1 MPFFAHRRRPSL
13 GQPLLDQGDDQ
24 QEDIIPPEP
33 EDLPPSTPTKEF
45 VHVDGLQQREW
56 EAFFGDRGRPRVQL
70 PMVTY
75 GLGSEDRWS
84 SGAGE
89 AAAAPSSE
97 AFREVLASPPCADA

>member
-45 VHVDGLQQREW
+45 VHVDGLRVGTGASGDAGGTPRREVRHLPS
-56 EAFFGDRGRPRVQL
+56 ECFRAPRGRAPPEPELCRGEQRTLPRIR
-70 PMVTY
+70 
-75 GLGSEDRWS
+75 SAR
-84 SGAGE
+84 
-89 AAAAPSSE
+89 
-97 AFREVLASPPCADA
+97 